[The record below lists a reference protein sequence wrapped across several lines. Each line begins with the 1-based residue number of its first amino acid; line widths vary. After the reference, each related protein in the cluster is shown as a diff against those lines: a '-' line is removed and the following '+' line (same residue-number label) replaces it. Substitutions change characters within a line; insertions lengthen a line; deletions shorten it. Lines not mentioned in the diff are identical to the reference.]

1 MPSAPPAQLIEAFE
15 QIKAGQVELARRGL
29 TTYLRIHPQD
39 ADAWWLMANATS
51 DPMLV
56 RRCLE
61 KTLALRPD
69 YAPARARLDRLR
81 SLPAPAFDPVHDFE
95 PPPNLHALEP
105 GTTLAAFDD
114 EDDAPLASW
123 AAALAAEPS
132 WPSPVSQVAGER
144 STGRTQRRRTL
155 MLLAYGAA
163 SVALTLVL
171 AFLVVEGLD
180 YYREHVVGPPD
191 PPGTLR
197 GDLFAVRHPPGWS
210 GRCEGDDT
218 AQICSFASERTF
230 SLLDP
235 YARGRQDLGNEALMT
250 TINRTLFG
258 GDSPPQR
265 AVTGIVM
272 DYSREDSGY
281 EYVRQSIIWQEG
293 EYGSKQGRT
302 SYIRGYDLWM
312 EYDKANPAID
322 GATGYVYWLTGK
334 DVTGLVLDRHGYF
347 IICDVYVPH
356 DDRLLMLTVVAYSA
370 ESIDD
375 LPRAEIEGM
384 IRSID
389 FR

>member
-1 MPSAPPAQLIEAFE
+1 MASTPPPQLIEAFK
-15 QIKAGQVELARRGL
+15 QIKAGQVEAARRGL
-29 TTYLRIHPQD
+29 AAYLHAHPQD
-39 ADAWWLMANATS
+39 ADAWWLMAHATS
-51 DPMLV
+51 DPVIV

-69 YAPARARLDRLR
+69 YAPARAKLERL
-81 SLPAPAFDPVHDFE
+81 APPSAPTFDPARDFE
-95 PPPNLHALEP
+95 LPPNLRAPESGTAL
-105 GTTLAAFDD
+105 AVIDD
-114 EDDAPLASW
+114 EDDAPLTSW
-123 AAALAAEPS
+123 AAALAAEPPLPGPV
-132 WPSPVSQVAGER
+132 PSMGS

-155 MLLAYGAA
+155 TLLAYGAA
-163 SVALTLVL
+163 SVVLALVL
-171 AFLVVEGLD
+171 ALLVVEGLG
-180 YYREHVVGPPD
+180 YYRDHVIGPPD

-197 GDLFAVRHPPGWS
+197 GELFAVRPPPGWT
-210 GRCEGDDT
+210 GRCTGDDT
-218 AQICSFASERTF
+218 AQVCSFASDRAY

-235 YARGRQDLGNEALMT
+235 YARGRQNLGNEALLT

-258 GDSPPQR
+258 GDSAPQR
-265 AVTGIVM
+265 AATGIVV

-312 EYDKANPAID
+312 EYDKANPPID

-375 LPRAEIEGM
+375 LPRAEIEAM
-384 IRSID
+384 IHSID